1 MSQGPMNARLIYKFF
16 EAANMQRW
24 NDHIRPV
31 ELTELDKQSHKM
43 VIAYV
48 LARFEETEKGRTIDW
63 TKIIEGGI
71 FEFLH
76 RIFLT
81 DLKPPV
87 YHQMQKEK
95 GQELN
100 EYVFRELV
108 SEVPDIDQEFLTRFK
123 EYHSTNDESIE
134 RRVLKAAHYLAT
146 NWEFRLIYTANTTM
160 LGIEETKH
168 NIEMQ
173 IEDHYDLIGVQR
185 IMLAKKSYGFIE
197 FCGQLRYQQRW
208 ARAPRIPRTSVLG
221 HMLMVAV
228 MSYLCSLRIKAG
240 PKRTVNNFYTALF
253 HDLPEVLTKDI
264 ITPVKKSVGG
274 LEELIADYEEQE
286 VEEKLLPL
294 LPVTWRKDFE
304 YLLLDP
310 FRNRVRDGTLVKKD
324 LSYEQI
330 NTGHNDDGSWAVD
343 GGMLKGCDNLA
354 AFIEANSSI
363 KYGVSSKVLRTGK
376 QRLLE
381 LYQEVDNISG
391 IDFYGLMLELDQ
403 MDI

>member
-1 MSQGPMNARLIYKFF
+1 MPQGPMNARLIYKFF

-48 LARFEETEKGRTIDW
+48 LARFEETEKGTSIDY

-76 RIFLT
+76 RLFLT

-87 YHQMQKEK
+87 YHRMQKEK
-95 GQELN
+95 GKELN
-100 EYVFRELV
+100 EYVFKELM
-108 SEVPDIDQEFLTRFK
+108 SEVPDIDDELFERFK
-123 EYHSTNDESIE
+123 EYHSSEGESIE
-134 RRVLKAAHYLAT
+134 RRVLRAAHYLAT
-146 NWEFRLIYTANTTM
+146 NWEFRLVYNANLTM
-160 LGIEETKH
+160 LGIEDTKK

-221 HMLMVAV
+221 HMLMVAI
-228 MSYLCSLRIKAG
+228 MSYLCSLRNKA
-240 PKRTVNNFYTALF
+240 PAERTVSNFYTALF

-274 LEELIADYEEQE
+274 LEDLIAKYEEQQ
-286 VEEKLLPL
+286 VEQVLLPL
-294 LPVTWRKDFE
+294 LPATWRKDFE
-304 YLLLDP
+304 HLLLDP
-310 FRNRVRDGTLVKKD
+310 FRNRPQEEGAA
-324 LSYEQI
+324 
-330 NTGHNDDGSWAVD
+330 WAVD
-343 GGMLKGCDNLA
+343 GAMLKGCDNLA

-363 KYGVSSKVLRTGK
+363 KYGVSSKVLRMGK

-381 LYQEVDNISG
+381 IYQNGGPISG
-391 IDFYGLMLELDQ
+391 IDFYQLMLELDH

>member
-1 MSQGPMNARLIYKFF
+1 MPKGPMNARLVYKFF

-48 LARFEETEKGRTIDW
+48 LARFEETEKSTRIDW

-81 DLKPPV
+81 DLKPPI
-87 YHQMQKEK
+87 YHRMQKEK
-95 GQELN
+95 GDELN
-100 EYVFRELV
+100 EYVFHELV
-108 SEVPDIDQEFLTRFK
+108 SEVPELDQDFLDRFK
-123 EYHSTNDESIE
+123 AYHSRKEECVE
-134 RRVLKAAHYLAT
+134 RRVLRAAHYLAT
-146 NWEFRLIYTANTTM
+146 NWEFKLIYNANQTM
-160 LGIEETKH
+160 LGIEETRK

-208 ARAPRIPRTSVLG
+208 ARAPRVPRTSVLG
-221 HMLMVAV
+221 HMLMVAI
-228 MSYLCSLRIKAG
+228 MSYLCSLQIGAPPQR
-240 PKRTVNNFYTALF
+240 RVNNFFTALF

-274 LEELIADYEEQE
+274 LEELISNYEKQQ

-294 LPVTWRKDFE
+294 LPATWRKDFE
-304 YLLLDP
+304 LLLTDP
-310 FRNRVRDGTLVKKD
+310 FRNRPEEG
-324 LSYEQI
+324 
-330 NTGHNDDGSWAVD
+330 GGWAVD
-343 GGMLKGCDNLA
+343 GAMLKGCDNLA
-354 AFIEANSSI
+354 AFIEASSSI

-381 LYQEVDNISG
+381 LYQRNGSVGG
-391 IDFYGLMLELDQ
+391 IDFYQLMLELDQ

>member
-1 MSQGPMNARLIYKFF
+1 
-16 EAANMQRW
+16 
-24 NDHIRPV
+24 V

-48 LARFEETEKGRTIDW
+48 LARFEETEKGRNIDW

-87 YHQMQKEK
+87 YHRMQKEK

-100 EYVFRELV
+100 EYVFHELV
-108 SEVPDIDQEFLTRFK
+108 SEVPDIDPEFLARFK
-123 EYHSTNDESIE
+123 AYHSERDESVE
-134 RRVLKAAHYLAT
+134 RRVLRAAHYLAT
-146 NWEFRLIYTANTTM
+146 NWEFRLIYAANPTM
-160 LGIEETKH
+160 MGIESTKH
-168 NIEMQ
+168 SIEMQ

-221 HMLMVAV
+221 HMLMVAI
-228 MSYLCSLRIKAG
+228 MSYLCSLRVNADA
-240 PKRTVNNFYTALF
+240 KRTVNNFYTALF

-274 LEELIADYEEQE
+274 LEELIAAYEERE
-286 VEEKLLPL
+286 VEEILLPL
-294 LPVTWRKDFE
+294 LPATWRKDFE
-304 YLLLDP
+304 LLVLDP
-310 FRNRVRDGTLVKKD
+310 FRNRARNGDVKDDRPFATDG
-324 LSYEQI
+324 
-330 NTGHNDDGSWAVD
+330 A
-343 GGMLKGCDNLA
+343 MLKGCDNLA

-363 KYGVSSKVLRTGK
+363 KYGVSSKVLKAGK

-381 LYQEVDNISG
+381 TYQDSGPVSG
-391 IDFYGLMLELDQ
+391 IDFYQLMLELDH

>member
-1 MSQGPMNARLIYKFF
+1 
-16 EAANMQRW
+16 
-24 NDHIRPV
+24 
-31 ELTELDKQSHKM
+31 
-43 VIAYV
+43 
-48 LARFEETEKGRTIDW
+48 
-63 TKIIEGGI
+63 
-71 FEFLH
+71 
-76 RIFLT
+76 
-81 DLKPPV
+81 
-87 YHQMQKEK
+87 
-95 GQELN
+95 
-100 EYVFRELV
+100 
-108 SEVPDIDQEFLTRFK
+108 
-123 EYHSTNDESIE
+123 
-134 RRVLKAAHYLAT
+134 
-146 NWEFRLIYTANTTM
+146 
-160 LGIEETKH
+160 
-168 NIEMQ
+168 
-173 IEDHYDLIGVQR
+173 
-185 IMLAKKSYGFIE
+185 
-197 FCGQLRYQQRW
+197 
-208 ARAPRIPRTSVLG
+208 
-221 HMLMVAV
+221 
-228 MSYLCSLRIKAG
+228 
-240 PKRTVNNFYTALF
+240 
-253 HDLPEVLTKDI
+253 VLTKDI

-330 NTGHNDDGSWAVD
+330 NTEHNDDGSWAVD

>member
-95 GQELN
+95 GEELN
-100 EYVFRELV
+100 EYVYRELL
-108 SEVPDIDQEFLTRFK
+108 SEVPDIDPELMARFK
-123 EYHSTNDESIE
+123 HYHSAKDESIE

-146 NWEFRLIYTANTTM
+146 NWEFRLVYAANSTM
-160 LGIEETKH
+160 LGIEDTKK

-221 HMLMVAV
+221 HMLMVAI

-240 PKRTVNNFYTALF
+240 PKRTVDNFYTALF

-286 VEEKLLPL
+286 VEDKLLPL
-294 LPVTWRKDFE
+294 LPVTWRKDFR

-310 FRNRVRDGTLVKKD
+310 FRNRARDSSTVKK
-324 LSYEQI
+324 ERP
-330 NTGHNDDGSWAVD
+330 DDEIKARNEDGPWAVD
-343 GGMLKGCDNLA
+343 GLMLKGCDNLA

-363 KYGVSSKVLRTGK
+363 KYGVSSKVLRIGK

-381 LYQEVDNISG
+381 LYQENQNISG
-391 IDFYGLMLELDQ
+391 IDFYGLMQELDR

>member
-48 LARFEETEKGRTIDW
+48 LAKFEETEKSRKIDW

-87 YHQMQKEK
+87 FHRLQKEK
-95 GQELN
+95 GRELN

-108 SEVPDIDQEFLTRFK
+108 SEVPDIDPEFLERFK
-123 EYHSTNDESIE
+123 AYHSEQDESIE

-146 NWEFRLIYTANTTM
+146 NWEFRLIYAANPTM
-160 LGIEETKH
+160 MGIEDTKR

-185 IMLAKKSYGFIE
+185 VMLGKKSYGFIE

-221 HMLMVAV
+221 HMLMVAI
-228 MSYLCSLRIKAG
+228 MSHLCSLRINAG
-240 PKRTVNNFYTALF
+240 PQRAMNNFYTALF

-274 LEELIADYEEQE
+274 LEELIAEYEEQE
-286 VEEKLLPL
+286 VKDKLLPL
-294 LPVTWRKDFE
+294 LPATWRKDFE

-310 FRNRVRDGTLVKKD
+310 FRNRVRDRTGVTKEMPYEEINS
-324 LSYEQI
+324 SY
-330 NTGHNDDGSWAVD
+330 NDNDSWAVD
-343 GGMLKGCDNLA
+343 GRMLKGCDNLA
-354 AFIEANSSI
+354 AFIEAASSI
-363 KYGVSSKVLRTGK
+363 KYGISSRVLRMGK

-381 LYQEVDNISG
+381 SYKEMGSISD
-391 IDFYGLMLELDQ
+391 IDFYRLMQE
-403 MDI
+403 MDEMEI

>member
-1 MSQGPMNARLIYKFF
+1 MPQGPVNARLIYKFF

-48 LARFEETEKGRTIDW
+48 LARFEETEKGREIDW
-63 TKIIEGGI
+63 ARIIEGGI

-81 DLKPPV
+81 DLKPLLF
-87 YHQMQKEK
+87 HRLQKEK

-100 EYVFRELV
+100 DYVFRELV
-108 SEVPDIDQEFLTRFK
+108 SDVPDIDPEFMVRFK
-123 EYHSTNDESIE
+123 AYHSGKDENIE

-146 NWEFRLIYTANTTM
+146 NWEFRLIYAANPTM
-160 LGIEETKH
+160 LGIEDTRR
-168 NIEMQ
+168 NIEIQ
-173 IEDHYDLIGVQR
+173 IEDHYDLIGVRR

-221 HMLMVAV
+221 HMVMVAI

-240 PKRTVNNFYTALF
+240 PQRTVNNFYTALF

-274 LEELIADYEEQE
+274 LEELISEYEERE
-286 VEEKLLPL
+286 VEENLLPL
-294 LPVTWRKDFE
+294 LPAIWRKDFE

-310 FRNRVRDGTLVKKD
+310 FRNRVREGTSIRRD
-324 LSYEQI
+324 LPYEEI
-330 NTGHNDDGSWAVD
+330 DLEHNDDCSWAVD
-343 GGMLKGCDNLA
+343 GRMLKGCDDLA

-363 KYGVSSKVLRTGK
+363 KYGVSSRVLRTGK

-381 LYQEVDNISG
+381 SYQEVGSISG
-391 IDFYGLMLELDQ
+391 IDFYQLMLELDD
-403 MDI
+403 MEI

>member
-1 MSQGPMNARLIYKFF
+1 MSQGPMNAKLIYKFF

-48 LARFEETEKGRTIDW
+48 LARFEETEKGRSIDW

-87 YHQMQKEK
+87 YHRMQKEK
-95 GQELN
+95 GKELN
-100 EYVFRELV
+100 EYVFRELI
-108 SEVPDIDQEFLTRFK
+108 SEVPDIDPDFLARFK
-123 EYHSTNDESIE
+123 AYHLEKDESIE
-134 RRVLKAAHYLAT
+134 RRVLRAAHYLAT
-146 NWEFRLIYTANTTM
+146 NWEFRLIYAANPTM
-160 LGIEETKH
+160 MGIEETKH

-221 HMLMVAV
+221 HMLMVAI
-228 MSYLCSLRIKAG
+228 MSYLCSLRISAD

-286 VEEKLLPL
+286 VEENLLPL
-294 LPVTWRKDFE
+294 LPATWRKDFE
-304 YLLLDP
+304 GLVLDP
-310 FRNRVRDGTLVKKD
+310 FRNRNRDVENKD
-324 LSYEQI
+324 ERPWAA
-330 NTGHNDDGSWAVD
+330 DGA
-343 GGMLKGCDNLA
+343 MLKGCDNLA

-363 KYGVSSKVLRTGK
+363 KYGVSSKVLRAGK

-381 LYQEVDNISG
+381 IYQASGTVSG
-391 IDFYGLMLELDQ
+391 IDFYQLMLELDH

>member
-1 MSQGPMNARLIYKFF
+1 MNARLIYKFF

-100 EYVFRELV
+100 EYVYHELL
-108 SEVPDIDQEFLTRFK
+108 SEVPDIDQEFMARFK
-123 EYHSTNDESIE
+123 QYHSNKDECIE

-146 NWEFRLIYTANTTM
+146 NWEFRLVYAANSTM
-160 LGIEETKH
+160 LGIEDTKKS
-168 NIEMQ
+168 IEMQ

-221 HMLMVAV
+221 HMLMVAI

-240 PKRTVNNFYTALF
+240 PKRTVDNFYTALF

-286 VEEKLLPL
+286 VEDKLLPL
-294 LPVTWRKDFE
+294 LPVTWRKDFR

-310 FRNRVRDGTLVKKD
+310 FRNRARDPSAVKRD
-324 LSYEQI
+324 LSSGE
-330 NTGHNDDGSWAVD
+330 TEAGKDVPWAVD
-343 GGMLKGCDNLA
+343 GMMLKGCDNLA

-381 LYQEVDNISG
+381 LYQEIDNISG
-391 IDFYGLMLELDQ
+391 IDFYGLMMELDG

>member
-1 MSQGPMNARLIYKFF
+1 
-16 EAANMQRW
+16 MQRW

-48 LARFEETEKGRTIDW
+48 LARFEETEKGRNIDW

-87 YHQMQKEK
+87 YYRMQKEK
-95 GQELN
+95 GKELN

-108 SEVPDIDQEFLTRFK
+108 SEVPDIDIELLSRFRS
-123 EYHSTNDESIE
+123 YHSEEDASIE

-146 NWEFRLIYTANTTM
+146 NWEFGLIYNANPTM
-160 LGIEETKH
+160 LGIEETKR

-221 HMLMVAV
+221 HMLMVAI
-228 MSYLCSLRIKAG
+228 MSYLCSLRMNTS
-240 PKRTVNNFYTALF
+240 PQRMVSNFYTALF

-274 LEELIADYEEQE
+274 LEELIADYEEQVVKE
-286 VEEKLLPL
+286 SLLPL
-294 LPVTWRKDFE
+294 LPATWRKDFE
-304 YLLLDP
+304 HLLLDP
-310 FRNRVRDGTLVKKD
+310 FRNRSREGGESDQGA
-324 LSYEQI
+324 
-330 NTGHNDDGSWAVD
+330 WAVD
-343 GGMLKGCDNLA
+343 GAMLKGCDNLA

-363 KYGVSSKVLRTGK
+363 KYGISSKVLRTGK

-381 LYQEVDNISG
+381 TYQGAGIISG
-391 IDFYGLMLELDQ
+391 IDFYQLMLELDH
-403 MDI
+403 MEI

>member
-48 LARFEETEKGRTIDW
+48 LARFEETEKGTRIDW
-63 TKIIEGGI
+63 TRIIEGGI

-87 YHQMQKEK
+87 YHRMQKEK
-95 GQELN
+95 GSELN

-108 SEVPDIDQEFLTRFK
+108 SDVPDIDLDLLERFK
-123 EYHSTNDESIE
+123 AYHTHKDESIE
-134 RRVLKAAHYLAT
+134 RRVLRAAHYLAT
-146 NWEFRLIYTANTTM
+146 NWEFRLVFNANPTM
-160 LGIEETKH
+160 LGIEDTKR

-221 HMLMVAV
+221 HMLMVAI
-228 MSYLCSLRIKAG
+228 MSYLCSLRIGAS
-240 PKRTVNNFYTALF
+240 PQRTVANFYTALF

-274 LEELIADYEEQE
+274 LEELISNYEEQQ

-294 LPVTWRKDFE
+294 LPATWRRDFE
-304 YLLLDP
+304 HLLLDP
-310 FRNRVRDGTLVKKD
+310 FRNRK
-324 LSYEQI
+324 E
-330 NTGHNDDGSWAVD
+330 DDGAWAVD
-343 GGMLKGCDNLA
+343 GAMLKGCDNLA

-363 KYGVSSKVLRTGK
+363 KYGVSSKVLKLGK

-381 LYQEVDNISG
+381 TYQGSGTVSG
-391 IDFYGLMLELDQ
+391 IDFYQLMLELDH